1 MVDRMPTAQH
11 QPALGH
17 ELSQLYRE
25 QFEFVWRM
33 LLHFGVPAAGV
44 EDAVQD
50 VFLVVHR
57 RWEDL
62 RGHESARSWLYGIS
76 RRVAADHRRKRE
88 RHERKVEALP
98 RLGQTDDLE
107 REVADRQLI
116 TALER
121 ALAELEPARRE
132 VFVLAEIEGMTTRE
146 VADALG
152 ANPNTVASRLRA
164 ARSHVSDVLARVTQ
178 RNQVEPQHARISHGR
193 TR

>member
-1 MVDRMPTAQH
+1 MPSAQP
-11 QPALGH
+11 QPALGR
-17 ELSQLYRE
+17 EFAQLYRE

-57 RWEDL
+57 RWADL
-62 RGHESARSWLYGIS
+62 GAHVSARSWLYGIS
-76 RRVAADHRRKRE
+76 RRVASDHRRKRS
-88 RHERKVEALP
+88 RHERKLDALP
-98 RLGQTDDLE
+98 RLGPSRDLE
-107 REVADRQLI
+107 REVAERQLI

-132 VFVLAEIEGMTTRE
+132 VFVLAEIEGMTARE
-146 VADALG
+146 IADAVG

-164 ARSHVSDVLARVTQ
+164 ARIHLSDTLARVT
-178 RNQVEPQHARISHGR
+178 NQVQPQEAKVSHGR
-193 TR
+193 AR